1 MRHVSRTGVLVSAT
15 LLIVATGC
23 ATKGWVREEMSKQD
37 AQVGQR
43 IGQVDERIGSEAQ
56 RVDKRVDTVDQ
67 RVDTVEGRVTQEA
80 QKTDVRV
87 GTLETTV
94 TSTSAAVRSA
104 RERADAAMAKAE
116 GVDSRLTRLWNNRY
130 NGKVVET
137 INVQFGFNRSELDDG
152 AQTTLAGLVKEM
164 QANPGLTVDLV
175 GYTDTKGPRDYNYSL
190 SQRRVEAV
198 RRFLVEKGV
207 QIGRIQAVG
216 LGAISDRGTPEA
228 QKRRVAAKLMI
239 DQD

>member
-15 LLIVATGC
+15 LLNVATGC
-23 ATKGWVREEMSKQD
+23 ATKGWVREEMGKQE

-43 IGQVDERIGSEAQ
+43 IGQVDDRIGAEAQ
-56 RVDKRVDTVDQ
+56 RVDKRVDTV
-67 RVDTVEGRVTQEA
+67 EGRVSEEA

-87 GTLETTV
+87 GTLETSI
-94 TSTSAAVRSA
+94 TSTSEAARGA

-116 GVDSRLTRLWNNRY
+116 GVDSRLTKLWNNRY

-137 INVQFGFNRSELDDG
+137 VNVQFGFNRSDLDDG
-152 AQTTLAGLVKEM
+152 AQTTLLGLVKEM
-164 QANPGLTVDLV
+164 QANPGVTVELI
-175 GYTDTKGPRDYNYSL
+175 GYTDTKGPRDYNYNL
-190 SQRRVEAV
+190 SQRSVESV

-216 LGAISDRGTPEA
+216 LGALSDRATPEA

>member
-1 MRHVSRTGVLVSAT
+1 MRHVSRTGVLVSVT

-23 ATKGWVREEMSKQD
+23 ATKGWVREEMGKQE

-43 IGQVDERIGSEAQ
+43 IGQVDERIGTEAQ
-56 RVDKRVDTVDQ
+56 RVDKRVDS
-67 RVDTVEGRVTQEA
+67 VEGRVSQEA
-80 QKTDVRV
+80 QKTDGMGVRV
-87 GTLETTV
+87 GTLETSI
-94 TSTSAAVRSA
+94 TSTSEAARGA

-116 GVDSRLTRLWNNRY
+116 GVDSRLTKLWNNRY
-130 NGKVVET
+130 NAKVVET
-137 INVQFGFNRSELDDG
+137 VNVQFGFNRSELDDG
-152 AQTTLAGLVKEM
+152 AQTTLLGLVKEM
-164 QANPGLTVDLV
+164 QANPGLTVELA
-175 GYTDTKGPRDYNYSL
+175 GYTDMKGARDYNYTL
-190 SQRRVEAV
+190 SQRRVDSV

-216 LGAISDRGTPEA
+216 LGALSDRATPEA

>member
-1 MRHVSRTGVLVSAT
+1 
-15 LLIVATGC
+15 
-23 ATKGWVREEMSKQD
+23 MS
-37 AQVGQR
+37 
-43 IGQVDERIGSEAQ
+43 
-56 RVDKRVDTVDQ
+56 
-67 RVDTVEGRVTQEA
+67 QEA

-94 TSTSAAVRSA
+94 TSTSEAVREA

-116 GVDSRLTRLWNNRY
+116 GVDGRLTRLWNNRY
-130 NGKVVET
+130 NAKVVET
-137 INVQFGFNRSELDDG
+137 VNVQFGFNRSELDDG

-190 SQRRVEAV
+190 SQRRVDAV

-216 LGAISDRGTPEA
+216 LGALSDRGTPEA
-228 QKRRVAAKLMI
+228 QKRRVAAKLMV

>member
-1 MRHVSRTGVLVSAT
+1 VSVT

-23 ATKGWVREEMSKQD
+23 ATKGWVRQEMGKQE

-43 IGQVDERIGSEAQ
+43 IGQVDERIGTEA
-56 RVDKRVDTVDQ
+56 KRVDTVDK
-67 RVDTVEGRVTQEA
+67 RVDSVEGRVSQEA
-80 QKTDVRV
+80 QKTDGMGVRM
-87 GTLETTV
+87 GTFETQI
-94 TSTSAAVRSA
+94 TSSSEAARGA

-116 GVDSRLTRLWNNRY
+116 GVDSRLTKLWNNRY
-130 NGKVVET
+130 NAKVVET
-137 INVQFGFNRSELDDG
+137 VNVQFGFNRSELDDG
-152 AQTTLAGLVKEM
+152 AQTTLLGLVKEM
-164 QANPGLTVDLV
+164 QATPGLTVELA
-175 GYTDTKGPRDYNYSL
+175 GYTDMKGARDYNYNL
-190 SQRRVEAV
+190 SQRRVESV

-216 LGAISDRGTPEA
+216 LGALSDRATPEA

>member
-56 RVDKRVDTVDQ
+56 RVDKRVDTV
-67 RVDTVEGRVTQEA
+67 EGRVSQEA

-94 TSTSAAVRSA
+94 TSTSEAVREA

-116 GVDSRLTRLWNNRY
+116 SVDGRLTRLWNNRY

-137 INVQFGFNRSELDDG
+137 VNVQFGFNRSELDDG

-216 LGAISDRGTPEA
+216 LGAISDPGTPEA

>member
-1 MRHVSRTGVLVSAT
+1 VSAT

-67 RVDTVEGRVTQEA
+67 RVDTVEGRGPQEA

-94 TSTSAAVRSA
+94 TSTSEAARGA

-116 GVDSRLTRLWNNRY
+116 GVDGRLTRLWNNRY

-137 INVQFGFNRSELDDG
+137 VNVQFGFNRSELDDG

-175 GYTDTKGPRDYNYSL
+175 GYTDMKGPRDYNYSL

-216 LGAISDRGTPEA
+216 LGAISDPGTPEA

>member
-1 MRHVSRTGVLVSAT
+1 MRHVSRMEILVSAT

-23 ATKGWVREEMSKQD
+23 ATKGWVREEMGKQE

-43 IGQVDERIGSEAQ
+43 IGQVDERIGTEAK
-56 RVDKRVDTVDQ
+56 RVDAVDKRVDS
-67 RVDTVEGRVTQEA
+67 VEGRVSQEA
-80 QKTDVRV
+80 QKTDGMGVRV
-87 GTLETTV
+87 GTLETSI
-94 TSTSAAVRSA
+94 TSTSEAARGA

-116 GVDSRLTRLWNNRY
+116 AVDSRLTRLWTNRY

-137 INVQFGFNRSELDDG
+137 VNVQFGFNRSELDDG
-152 AQTTLAGLVKEM
+152 AQTTLLGLVKEM
-164 QANPGLTVDLV
+164 QANPGLTVELA
-175 GYTDTKGPRDYNYSL
+175 GYTDMKGPRDYNYNL
-190 SQRRVEAV
+190 SQRRVESV

-216 LGAISDRGTPEA
+216 LGALSDRATPEA

>member
-23 ATKGWVREEMSKQD
+23 ATKGWVRQEMGKQ
-37 AQVGQR
+37 
-43 IGQVDERIGSEAQ
+43 EAQ
-56 RVDKRVDTVDQ
+56 R
-67 RVDTVEGRVTQEA
+67 
-80 QKTDVRV
+80 TDGMGVRV
-87 GTLETTV
+87 GTLETSI
-94 TSTSAAVRSA
+94 TSTSEAARGA

-116 GVDSRLTRLWNNRY
+116 GVDSRLTKLWNNRY
-130 NGKVVET
+130 NAKLVET
-137 INVQFGFNRSELDDG
+137 VNVQFGFNRSELDDG
-152 AQTTLAGLVKEM
+152 AQTTLLGLVKEM
-164 QANPGLTVDLV
+164 QANPGLTVELA
-175 GYTDTKGPRDYNYSL
+175 GYTDMKGARDYNYNL

-207 QIGRIQAVG
+207 QLGRIQAVG
-216 LGAISDRGTPEA
+216 LGALSDRATPEA

>member
-1 MRHVSRTGVLVSAT
+1 MRHVSRTGVVLSAT

-23 ATKGWVREEMSKQD
+23 ATKSWVREEMTKQE

-43 IGQVDERIGSEAQ
+43 IAQVDERIGSEAQ
-56 RVDKRVDTVDQ
+56 RVDKRVDS
-67 RVDTVEGRVTQEA
+67 VEGRVSQEA
-80 QKTDVRV
+80 QKTDGMGVRV
-87 GTLETTV
+87 GTLETSV
-94 TSTSAAVRSA
+94 TSTSEAARGA

-116 GVDSRLTRLWNNRY
+116 GVDGRLTRLWNNRY
-130 NGKVVET
+130 NAKVVET
-137 INVQFGFNRSELDDG
+137 VNVQFGFDRSELNDA
-152 AQTTLAGLVKEM
+152 AQTTLLGLAKEM
-164 QANPGLTVDLV
+164 QANPGLTVELV
-175 GYTDTKGPRDYNYSL
+175 GYTDMKGARDYNYTL
-190 SQRRVEAV
+190 SQRRVDSV

-216 LGAISDRGTPEA
+216 LGALSDRATPEA

>member
-1 MRHVSRTGVLVSAT
+1 MRNVSRTGVLVSAT

-94 TSTSAAVRSA
+94 TSTSEAVRGA

-116 GVDSRLTRLWNNRY
+116 GVDGRLTRLWNNRY

-216 LGAISDRGTPEA
+216 LGAISDPGTPEA

>member
-1 MRHVSRTGVLVSAT
+1 MRHVSRTGVLVAAT

-23 ATKGWVREEMSKQD
+23 ATKGWVREEMGKQEV
-37 AQVGQR
+37 QVGQR

-56 RVDKRVDTVDQ
+56 RVDKRVDTVDK
-67 RVDTVEGRVTQEA
+67 RVDTVEGRVSQEA

-94 TSTSAAVRSA
+94 TSTSEAVRGA

-116 GVDSRLTRLWNNRY
+116 GVDGRLTKLWNNRY

-137 INVQFGFNRSELDDG
+137 VNVQFGFNRSELDDG
-152 AQTTLAGLVKEM
+152 AQTTLLGLVKEM

-198 RRFLVEKGV
+198 RRFLVEQGV

-216 LGAISDRGTPEA
+216 LGALSDRGTPEA
-228 QKRRVAAKLMI
+228 QKRRVAAKLMV

>member
-23 ATKGWVREEMSKQD
+23 ATKGWVREEMGKQEV
-37 AQVGQR
+37 QVGQR

-56 RVDKRVDTVDQ
+56 RVDKRVDTVDK
-67 RVDTVEGRVTQEA
+67 RVDTVEGRVSQEA

-94 TSTSAAVRSA
+94 TSTSEAVRGA

-116 GVDSRLTRLWNNRY
+116 GVDGRLTKLWNNRY

-137 INVQFGFNRSELDDG
+137 VNVQFGFNRSELDDG
-152 AQTTLAGLVKEM
+152 AQTTLLGLVKEM

-198 RRFLVEKGV
+198 RRFLVEQGV

-216 LGAISDRGTPEA
+216 LGALSDRGTPEA
-228 QKRRVAAKLMI
+228 QKRRVAAKLMV

>member
-1 MRHVSRTGVLVSAT
+1 MRHVSRTGVLLSAT

-23 ATKGWVREEMSKQD
+23 ATKGWVREEMGKQE

-43 IGQVDERIGSEAQ
+43 IGQVDERIGTEA
-56 RVDKRVDTVDQ
+56 KRVDTVDK
-67 RVDTVEGRVTQEA
+67 RVDTVEGRVSQEA
-80 QKTDVRV
+80 QKTDGMGVRV
-87 GTLETTV
+87 GTLETSI
-94 TSTSAAVRSA
+94 TSTSEAARGA

-116 GVDSRLTRLWNNRY
+116 GVDGRLTRLWNNRY

-137 INVQFGFNRSELDDG
+137 VNVQFGFNRSELDDG
-152 AQTTLAGLVKEM
+152 AQTTLLGLVKEM

-190 SQRRVEAV
+190 SQRRVESV

-216 LGAISDRGTPEA
+216 LGALSDPGTPEA

>member
-1 MRHVSRTGVLVSAT
+1 VSAT

-56 RVDKRVDTVDQ
+56 RVDKRVDTVDK
-67 RVDTVEGRVTQEA
+67 RVDTVEGRVSQEA
-80 QKTDVRV
+80 QKTDMRV

-94 TSTSAAVRSA
+94 TSTSEAVREA

-116 GVDSRLTRLWNNRY
+116 GVDGRLTRLWNNRY

-137 INVQFGFNRSELDDG
+137 VNVQFGFNRSELDDG

-216 LGAISDRGTPEA
+216 LGALSDRGTPEA
-228 QKRRVAAKLMI
+228 QKRRVAAKLI
-239 DQD
+239 VDQD

>member
-1 MRHVSRTGVLVSAT
+1 MRNVSRTGVLVSAT

-23 ATKGWVREEMSKQD
+23 ATKGWVREEMGKQD

-56 RVDKRVDTVDQ
+56 RVDKRVDTVDK
-67 RVDTVEGRVTQEA
+67 RVDTVEGRVSQEA

-94 TSTSAAVRSA
+94 TSTSEAVREA
-104 RERADAAMAKAE
+104 RARADAAMAKAE
-116 GVDSRLTRLWNNRY
+116 SVDSRLTRLWNNRY

-137 INVQFGFNRSELDDG
+137 VNVQFGFNRSELDDG

-216 LGAISDRGTPEA
+216 LGAVSDPGTPEA

>member
-1 MRHVSRTGVLVSAT
+1 VAQRDVLV
-15 LLIVATGC
+15 
-23 ATKGWVREEMSKQD
+23 QD
-37 AQVGQR
+37 ADTC
-43 IGQVDERIGSEAQ
+43 QVDERIGSEAQ

-94 TSTSAAVRSA
+94 TSTSEAVRGA

-116 GVDSRLTRLWNNRY
+116 GVDGRLTRLWNNRY

-152 AQTTLAGLVKEM
+152 AQTTLVGLVKEM

-216 LGAISDRGTPEA
+216 LGAISDPGTPEA